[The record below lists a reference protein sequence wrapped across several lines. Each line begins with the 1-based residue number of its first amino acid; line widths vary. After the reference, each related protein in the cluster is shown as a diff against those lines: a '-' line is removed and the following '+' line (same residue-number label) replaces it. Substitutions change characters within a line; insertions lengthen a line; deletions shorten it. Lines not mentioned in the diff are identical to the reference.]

1 MGIENVEEMTSEG
14 GRESSQAERDRHDEE
29 IAAENKARQ
38 IRLGH
43 IPNPMKLRKRKQKKR
58 SLRQRRQL
66 RARSLNRG

>member
-43 IPNPMKLRKRKQKKR
+43 VPDPNEAEEEEPAAKKPAAKKAAPRKK
-58 SLRQRRQL
+58 SE
-66 RARSLNRG
+66 